1 MAIDIDAIKDLG
13 GIPESD
19 VDAMNSERPTMIPR
33 LIASIYGIIK
43 TYLRKQYKV
52 PLPEPE
58 PEEIVFAVV
67 SWVVYQ
73 LVFLKRGVNVTDAV
87 AQEVKANYEF
97 AKKWIED
104 LSDGKCELDFNTDL
118 SPSVDEGGPAL
129 GTMSGP
135 YQFLDDAR
143 AQRNGGDCGCD

>member
-13 GIPESD
+13 GIPLSD
-19 VDAMNSERPTMIPR
+19 VDDLNSERPTMIPR

-43 TYLRKQYKV
+43 SYLRKQYKV

-58 PEEIVFAVV
+58 PDEIVFAVV

-73 LVFLKRGVNVTDAV
+73 LVFLKRGVNVTDDV

-97 AKKWIED
+97 AKKWVED
-104 LSDGKCELDFNTDL
+104 LADGKAELDFAADQ
-118 SPSVDEGGPAL
+118 SPSVDEGGPSL
-129 GTMSGP
+129 GSMSNP
-135 YQFLDDAR
+135 YQFVDDLR
-143 AQRNGGDCGCD
+143 DQNYNSGCCE

>member
-13 GIPESD
+13 GIPLSD
-19 VDAMNSERPTMIPR
+19 INDLNSERPTMIPR

-43 TYLRKQYKV
+43 SYLRKQYKV
-52 PLPEPE
+52 PLPEPG
-58 PEEIVFAVV
+58 PDEIVFAVV

-73 LVFLKRGVNVTDAV
+73 LVFLKRGVNVTDDV

-104 LSDGKCELDFNTDL
+104 LADGKAELDFAADQ
-118 SPSVDEGGPAL
+118 SPSVDEGGPSL
-129 GTMSGP
+129 GSMSNP
-135 YQFLDDAR
+135 YQFINDLRD
-143 AQRNGGDCGCD
+143 QNYGNGCCE

>member
-13 GIPESD
+13 GIPLSD
-19 VDAMNSERPTMIPR
+19 VDDLNSERPTMIPR

-43 TYLRKQYKV
+43 SYLRKQYKV

-58 PEEIVFAVV
+58 PDEIVFAVV

-73 LVFLKRGVNVTDAV
+73 LVFLKRGVNVTDDV

-104 LSDGKCELDFNTDL
+104 LADGKAELDFAADQ
-118 SPSVDEGGPAL
+118 SPSVDEGGPSL
-129 GTMSGP
+129 VSMSNP
-135 YQFLDDAR
+135 YQFINDLRD
-143 AQRNGGDCGCD
+143 QNYGNGCCE

>member
-13 GIPESD
+13 GIPIDD
-19 VDAMNSERPTMIPR
+19 VDALHAERPTMIPR

-43 TYLRKQYKV
+43 TYLRKQYKM
-52 PLPEPE
+52 PLLEPE

-73 LVFLKRGVNVTDAV
+73 LVFLKRGVNVTDDV

-104 LSDGKCELDFNTDL
+104 LSDGKCELDFAADQ
-118 SPSVDEGGPAL
+118 SPTVDEGGPSL
-129 GTMSGP
+129 GSMSNS
-135 YQFLDDAR
+135 YQFIDDLR
-143 AQRNGGDCGCD
+143 ANLYDGCGRE

>member
-13 GIPESD
+13 GIPLSD
-19 VDAMNSERPTMIPR
+19 VDDLNSERPTMIPR

-43 TYLRKQYKV
+43 SYLRKQYKV

-58 PEEIVFAVV
+58 PDEIVFAVV

-73 LVFLKRGVNVTDAV
+73 LVFLKRGVNVTDDV

-104 LSDGKCELDFNTDL
+104 LADGKAELDFAADQ
-118 SPSVDEGGPAL
+118 SPSVDEGGPSL
-129 GTMSGP
+129 GSMSNP
-135 YQFLDDAR
+135 YQFINDLRD
-143 AQRNGGDCGCD
+143 QNYGNGCCE

>member
-1 MAIDIDAIKDLG
+1 MAIDLNAIKDLG

-19 VDAMNSERPTMIPR
+19 VDALHAERPTMIPR
-33 LIASIYGIIK
+33 LIASIYGIVK
-43 TYLRKQYKV
+43 SYLRKQYKI

-73 LVFLKRGVNVTDAV
+73 LVFLKRGVNVTDEV

-97 AKKWIED
+97 ARKWIED
-104 LSDGKCELDFNTDL
+104 LADGKAELDFNADA
-118 SPSVDEGGPAL
+118 SPAVDEGGPAL

-135 YQFLDDAR
+135 YQFIADVQ
-143 AQRNGGDCGCD
+143 AQQSGDDCGC

>member
-1 MAIDIDAIKDLG
+1 MAIDVDAIKDLG
-13 GIPESD
+13 GIPLSD
-19 VDAMNSERPTMIPR
+19 VDDLNSERPTMIPR

-43 TYLRKQYKV
+43 SYLRKQYKV

-73 LVFLKRGVNVTDAV
+73 LVFLKRGVNVTDDV

-104 LSDGKCELDFNTDL
+104 LADGKAELDFAADQ
-118 SPSVDEGGPAL
+118 SPGVDEGGPSL
-129 GTMSGP
+129 GSMSNP
-135 YQFLDDAR
+135 YQFVDDLR
-143 AQRNGGDCGCD
+143 DQNYGNGCCE

>member
-13 GIPESD
+13 GIPLSD
-19 VDAMNSERPTMIPR
+19 VDDLNSERPTMIPR

-43 TYLRKQYKV
+43 SYLRKQYKV

-58 PEEIVFAVV
+58 PDEIVFAVV

-73 LVFLKRGVNVTDAV
+73 LVFLKRGVNVTDDV

-104 LSDGKCELDFNTDL
+104 LADGKAELDFAADQ
-118 SPSVDEGGPAL
+118 SPSVDEGGPSL
-129 GTMSGP
+129 GSMSNP
-135 YQFLDDAR
+135 YQFVDDLR
-143 AQRNGGDCGCD
+143 DQRNVGCGCK

>member
-13 GIPESD
+13 GIPLSD
-19 VDAMNSERPTMIPR
+19 VDALNAERPTMIPR
-33 LIASIYGIIK
+33 MIASIYGIIK

-58 PEEIVFAVV
+58 PDEIVFAVV

-73 LVFLKRGVNVTDAV
+73 LVFLKRGVNVADDV

-104 LSDGKCELDFNTDL
+104 LSDGKCELDFAADQTPGTD
-118 SPSVDEGGPAL
+118 DGGPST
-129 GTMSGP
+129 GTMSNP
-135 YQFLDDAR
+135 YQFVDDLR
-143 AQRNGGDCGCD
+143 DQRYGCGCK